1 MAMTPAELSALLPP
15 HSVFAGCGEEA
26 LADLLGVS
34 SFHLIKA
41 GETILEQGEDG
52 GQLVLLLEGVVRVSM
67 ITSNGREIILDYA
80 EAGAVLGEIALLD
93 GAPRTASA
101 TALWKGRML
110 KLKRAAFL
118 AFLERHPPVAIALLR
133 DIARRLRE
141 TDATIETDRAFAT
154 GPRLA
159 RFLQRLT
166 TQKANGAK
174 LTRDLSQSELGNFVG
189 ISRENINRQLS
200 MWAGAGVIE
209 LSQGRIR
216 ILNNHYIAQIA
227 EAAE

>member
-1 MAMTPAELSALLPP
+1 MAMTPADLSALLPP
-15 HSVFAGCGEEA
+15 HSVFAECDGAA
-26 LADLLGVS
+26 LADLLAIS
-34 SFHLIKA
+34 SCHPIRP

-101 TALWKGRML
+101 TALWKGLML
-110 KLKRAAFL
+110 KLKRPAFL
-118 AFLERHPPVAIALLR
+118 GFLERYPPVAIALLR

-166 TQKANGAK
+166 TQKANGEK

-216 ILNNHYIAQIA
+216 ILNNSYIARIA

>member
-1 MAMTPAELSALLPP
+1 MAMTPAELAALLPP
-15 HSVFAGCGEEA
+15 HSVFAGCGEAA
-26 LADLLGVS
+26 LADLLAMS
-34 SFHLIKA
+34 SVHAIKA

-52 GQLVLLLEGVVRVSM
+52 GQLVLLLEGVARVGM

-80 EAGAVLGEIALLD
+80 EAGAILGEIAALD

-110 KLKRAAFL
+110 RMKRAAFL
-118 AFLERHPPVAIALLR
+118 AFLERYPPVAIALLR
-133 DIARRLRE
+133 DLARRLRE
-141 TDATIETDRAFAT
+141 TDTTIETDRAFAT

-166 TQKANGAK
+166 TQKANGEK

-200 MWAGAGVIE
+200 VWAGAGVIE

-216 ILNNHYIAQIA
+216 ILNNGYIAQIA